1 MLPMMKLRLA
11 LCCLLLAAA
20 AQAADL
26 LTTGESAALLR
37 KMGSAAR
44 SLNYNG
50 VYLYQHGPTMEA
62 FRVLHLFDAGGEQ
75 ERRESLDGIVREFVR
90 NNDQITCYV
99 PDHKPFAL
107 DRKVANKFFPGL
119 IPDQASDV
127 LANYSF
133 KRGEM
138 ERVAGYDCQTIALD
152 PRDKLR
158 HPHRLC
164 VEPNSGLMLKS
175 VTFSPEDH
183 EVVEQFSFTEIE
195 IGGQI
200 DKRLLKPTL
209 ASKTL
214 PADQATNSHA
224 VPATPAQTTAP
235 AVMQAPVTLPPP
247 PFVVTNL
254 PSGFRMVKE
263 MQTLM
268 PGRSGPV
275 QQYLYSDG
283 LASVSVF
290 LELASTNPVSLPMK
304 QGRFSFYSRQVDG
317 WRITAVGEVPP
328 RTVQMFVMGFEPK

>member
-1 MLPMMKLRLA
+1 MLPMMKLRLG
-11 LCCLLLAAA
+11 LCGLLLMTA

-44 SLNYNG
+44 SLNYSG

-75 ERRESLDGIVREFVR
+75 ERREALDGVAREFVR
-90 NNDQITCYV
+90 NNDQIVCYV

-138 ERVAGYDCQTIALD
+138 ERVAGYDCQSIMLD

-175 VTFSPEDH
+175 VTFSPEEH
-183 EVVEQFSFTEIE
+183 EVVEQFSFSEIE

-209 ASKTL
+209 ASK
-214 PADQATNSHA
+214 AATTDSAQSNHAAPA
-224 VPATPAQTTAP
+224 VPALAQGATTAP
-235 AVMQAPVTLPPP
+235 VPTTLPPP
-247 PFVVTNL
+247 PFVAVNL

-263 MQTLM
+263 MQTMM
-268 PGRSGPV
+268 PGRNGPV

-290 LELASTNPVSLPMK
+290 LELASSNPISLPLK

-328 RTVQMFVMGFEPK
+328 RTVQLFVMGFEPK